1 MKSLVERTSISLFN
15 NKNTRKM
22 CETCSELT
30 IKTPERRQWHRSGV
44 FIVNFEQISQIFL
57 VFLLLT
63 LSKLMLAG
71 EKLIKELF
79 LYLLKTQKNKHFLM
93 FSGNI
98 ERDHCMKWLKV
109 FYKSYFWKFW
119 GKERSNHPKLVP

>member
-1 MKSLVERTSISLFN
+1 
-15 NKNTRKM
+15 M
-22 CETCSELT
+22 CETRSELT

-79 LYLLKTQKNKHFLM
+79 LYPLKTHEMVEGFLQII
-93 FSGNI
+93 F
-98 ERDHCMKWLKV
+98 LKILR
-109 FYKSYFWKFW
+109 K
-119 GKERSNHPKLVP
+119 GKK